1 MPLGSDPEADLVLAS
16 YAAFARGDIEA
27 AVAPLTEWT
36 EWFEPE
42 EFLMGGRRVGRAA
55 VTEYLHASR
64 AAWRELTSTPTA
76 HRVGEHIVVVHAV
89 SGTLADGSKAEA
101 TVADVYTIRDGAVV
115 SMKATAD
122 IEAALRGEP

>member
-16 YAAFARGDIEA
+16 YAAFARGDIE

-89 SGTLADGSKAEA
+89 SGTLPDGSKAEA